1 MNDPERIHIFF
12 VKHIVHTI
20 ELFGRVTGPAENF
33 SALINV
39 HAFERTCWRQAKT
52 TALVGMLKQRD
63 RAVRETCQI
72 EMGRSGFNRAYRR
85 PPIH

>member
-33 SALINV
+33 SALEQSTIN
-39 HAFERTCWRQAKT
+39 
-52 TALVGMLKQRD
+52 L
-63 RAVRETCQI
+63 
-72 EMGRSGFNRAYRR
+72 
-85 PPIH
+85 IHILQP